1 MEKNILITGTS
12 GNLGSY
18 LSNKFLENNNRIIS
32 VSRKLLK
39 KKNNSKKKVENFY
52 CDLSDYNNCLSMFK
66 KLKKKF
72 KRIDILILCNGK
84 SAFNSD
90 FSKNWRDALNS
101 NFFASI
107 NCIESYQKY

>member
-39 KKNNSKKKVENFY
+39 KKNNSKKKLKIFIAIY
-52 CDLSDYNNCLSMFK
+52 QIIIIAYQCLK
-66 KLKKKF
+66 NLKKNL
-72 KRIDILILCNGK
+72 RELI
-84 SAFNSD
+84 F
-90 FSKNWRDALNS
+90 
-101 NFFASI
+101 
-107 NCIESYQKY
+107 